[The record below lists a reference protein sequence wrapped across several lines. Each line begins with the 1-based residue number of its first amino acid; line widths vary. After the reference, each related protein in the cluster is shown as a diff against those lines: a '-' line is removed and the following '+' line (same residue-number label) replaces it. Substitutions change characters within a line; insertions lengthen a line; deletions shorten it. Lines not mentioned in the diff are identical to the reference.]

1 MKKIVKLFLIIVFV
15 ILVIIIFKLLCD
27 GYQKNKH
34 NNILWLSNNISLVKN
49 DEGIYEVNMKEK
61 ISIFNLNY
69 QNVIEEKIEK
79 LKTRENYSIENP
91 LIIYNPYGTGMQ
103 SYYIYLG
110 KSYKNL
116 NYKISTD
123 GYSDYQNNLG
133 SKKEYQL
140 IGFIPGMKNTLTL
153 TSGKYKKKINITT
166 PENKNVD
173 IKLETTG
180 SSEKLTNGLYTVL
193 GHDKNYASNIYLY
206 DNEGILRNELV
217 LDSYRADRIIFKD
230 NYMYYPY
237 SKKGIIKVNSLGK
250 IEKIYNLG
258 NYSMHHDM
266 VLDDNNLSIL
276 VNEDNKN
283 TIEDVVITLNLKT
296 GKINKVLDMKNLL
309 SELYEKAVNPGKNS
323 YGGKALDWIHL
334 NSISIKGNDAILSSR
349 ELSMIIYVSN
359 YQTNPKIKYIL
370 ADEAMV
376 EGTSYSKLLYSKT
389 SNFTSQAGQH
399 AVSYVEGDDEY
410 YLTMFNNNFGNI
422 TTRKDISWSNF
433 PNIGTYTTGET
444 SYFYKYKVNE
454 KNKTYTLVTSIKV
467 PYSSIVSDVQL
478 YEENIIVG
486 SGKDNSFGEYD
497 SDGNLIKQFKYNAK
511 KYAYRVFKYSFD
523 FLNK

>member
-1 MKKIVKLFLIIVFV
+1 MKKFIKIILILLTITIIGFLIK
-15 ILVIIIFKLLCD
+15 ILYTSF
-27 GYQKNKH
+27 QKNKQ
-34 NNILWLSNNISLVKN
+34 NNLLWLNNTITLEKN
-49 DEGIYEVNMKEK
+49 SEGVYEVKTKEK
-61 ISIFNLNY
+61 ISIFNINY
-69 QNVIEEKIEK
+69 QNVIEQKIK
-79 LKTRENYSIENP
+79 DLKAKQNYSINNP

-103 SYYIYLG
+103 SYYVYLG

-116 NYKISTD
+116 NYKIETT
-123 GYSDYQNNLG
+123 GYSDYINSLNN
-133 SKKEYQL
+133 KKEHQL
-140 IGFIPGMKNTLTL
+140 IGFIPGKTNTLTL
-153 TSGKYKKKINITT
+153 TSGKNKKQIKITT
-166 PENKNVD
+166 PSNNNID
-173 IKLETTG
+173 TKLQTTG

-266 VLDDNNLSIL
+266 VLDGNKLSIL
-276 VNEDNKN
+276 VNEDNTE
-283 TIEDVVITLNLKT
+283 TIEDVVITLDLET
-296 GKINKVLDMKNLL
+296 SKINKVLDMKNLL
-309 SELYEKAVNPGKNS
+309 PELYKKAVNPGKNS
-323 YGGKALDWIHL
+323 YGGTALDWIHI

-349 ELSMIIYVSN
+349 ELSMIIYVTN
-359 YQTNPKIKYIL
+359 YKTNPKIKYLL
-370 ADEAMV
+370 ADESML
-376 EGTSYSKLLYSKT
+376 EGTSYKNLLYTKT
-389 SNFTSQAGQH
+389 NDFTSQAGQH
-399 AVSYVEGDDEY
+399 AVTYISGEDEY

-433 PNIGTYTTGET
+433 PNIGSYTSGET
-444 SYFYKYKVNE
+444 SYFYKYKVND
-454 KNKTYTLVTSIKV
+454 NDKTYTLVTSIKV

-478 YEENIIVG
+478 YEDNIIVG

-523 FLNK
+523 NIK